1 PLSGALLVALTPSV
15 ARGVLKQLGIL
26 ASAITLLLVLV
37 IVGGFQLGVGNLHL
51 QFEEARQWVP
61 AVGIS
66 YHVGVDGLSLFLLG
80 LNGLLFLIAI
90 LVISPATL
98 RLKQFILLLLILE
111 AATAGILLSLDL
123 ILFFVFLESMLVL
136 VYFLIGFWRPGLRV
150 DFAFN

>member
-1 PLSGALLVALTPSV
+1 MGWYALPTNVPWLTLAVVIPLSGALLVGLTPSV
-15 ARGVLKQLGIL
+15 ARGVIKQLGIL

-80 LNGLLFLIAI
+80 LNGLLFL
-90 LVISPATL
+90 S
-98 RLKQFILLLLILE
+98 R
-111 AATAGILLSLDL
+111 S
-123 ILFFVFLESMLVL
+123 
-136 VYFLIGFWRPGLRV
+136 W
-150 DFAFN
+150 